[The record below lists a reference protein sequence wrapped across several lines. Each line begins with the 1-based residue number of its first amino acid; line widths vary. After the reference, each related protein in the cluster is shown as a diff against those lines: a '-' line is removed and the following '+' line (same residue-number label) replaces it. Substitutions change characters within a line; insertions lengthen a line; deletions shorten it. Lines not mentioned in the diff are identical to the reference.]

1 MKLRYAGVMTHA
13 DADSS
18 ARQPA
23 LVAESIGKQFGD
35 TQVLKGIDLNV
46 APGEIVALLG
56 PSGCG
61 KTTLLR
67 IAAGLLSASTGHMQI
82 AGQTVVDGAVHTL
95 PPEARGI
102 GMVFQD
108 YALWPHLSVLD
119 NVAFPLRMR
128 GERKAARHDRARKA
142 LARVGLDHLAD
153 RSPGT
158 LSGGQQ
164 QRVAL
169 ARAIVA
175 EPPLVLFDEPLSNL
189 DRELRESLALEMSTL
204 LRELGLSAI
213 YVTHDQA
220 EAFTVADR
228 VAIMIGGEIAQIA
241 APETIFSD
249 PASVDVAQFLNIGAL
264 IDGDIAEKRFRG
276 SSELL
281 SVETPLSNGY
291 EGRQAA
297 DPANGSARR
306 QHRAAEGPRAP
317 QPVSG
322 RPLPAASGTGR
333 GWASTGLPRGRPCR
347 AGRRD
352 RACTARRTPARLHR
366 ETLTYITGKDA
377 TCSAPQRLSPASGL
391 ARRWLR
397 PIR

>member
-1 MKLRYAGVMTHA
+1 MRDTAATTPRTA
-13 DADSS
+13 
-18 ARQPA
+18 A
-23 LVAESIGKQFGD
+23 LVAAAIGKRFGD
-35 TQVLKGIDLNV
+35 TSVLRGIDLTV

-67 IAAGLLSASTGHMQI
+67 IAAGLLSASAGRMEI
-82 AGQTVVDGAVHTL
+82 AGQTVADGTVHTL

-128 GERKAARHDRARKA
+128 GDRRAARTARARAA

-153 RSPGT
+153 RAPGT

-213 YVTHDQA
+213 YVTHDQT

-228 VAIMIGGEIAQIA
+228 VAIMIGGEIAQID
-241 APETIFSD
+241 APEAIFAD

-264 IDGDIAEKRFRG
+264 IDGEVAAREFRG
-276 SSELL
+276 TSAPV
-281 SVETPLSNGY
+281 SVRSPLSNGY
-291 EGRQAA
+291 QGRATLLIPRTAVRAAA
-297 DPANGSARR
+297 DGPLRARVR
-306 QHRAAEGPRAP
+306 RSQFQGDRYLLHLDLGAGGHGLVCPTDA
-317 QPVSG
+317 
-322 RPLPAASGTGR
+322 PAAQGSEIALALQDDR
-333 GWASTGLPRGRPCR
+333 LRVFA
-347 AGRRD
+347 AG
-352 RACTARRTPARLHR
+352 
-366 ETLTYITGKDA
+366 
-377 TCSAPQRLSPASGL
+377 
-391 ARRWLR
+391 
-397 PIR
+397 